1 MEQIPSLMTL
11 TYHEQSVLEHMRR
24 LSQQS
29 KEWKLTVT
37 MHQRVSDSYLQIEPT
52 PYIKVKVA
60 DKFELVD

>member
-1 MEQIPSLMTL
+1 MAPLPPL
-11 TYHEQSVLEHMRR
+11 TYHEQAVVEQMKQ

-29 KEWKLTVT
+29 KEWKLTIT
-37 MHQRVSDSYLQIEPT
+37 MHQRVSDSYLQLEPT

>member
-1 MEQIPSLMTL
+1 MELAH
-11 TYHEQSVLEHMRR
+11 HEQRVISHMRE

-29 KEWKLTVT
+29 KEWKLTLT
-37 MHQRVSDSYLQIEPT
+37 MHARVTDAYLQIEPT